1 MKNKLTF
8 VLVVFI
14 LVTLSGHAQNLSA
27 TDIVKKAD
35 DKTRGLSSQGEM
47 TMTIVRTGWQ
57 RSLTMKYWSK
67 GTTHAII
74 YISAPAKDKGQVF
87 LKIKNEMWNWQPKI
101 QRMIKIPGSMMMQS
115 WMGSDF
121 TNDDLVKESSIV
133 TDYTH
138 KLLGSEVVREMD
150 CYKIELVPNESATV
164 VWGKVI
170 LWITKTGFHMW
181 KTDYYDEDGVLVNT
195 ENAYNIKKMG
205 DREIPTRMEIIP
217 QEKEKHG
224 QKTILEITVML
235 FNIKVDDDFFTQ
247 QNMKQV
253 K

>member
-1 MKNKLTF
+1 MNKKIGL
-8 VLVVFI
+8 LFI
-14 LVTLSGHAQNLSA
+14 SCLLLNFSGNTQNLSA

-47 TMTIVRTGWQ
+47 TMTMVRTGWQ

-87 LKIKNEMWNWQPKI
+87 LKIRNEMWNWQPKI

-121 TNDDLVKESSIV
+121 TNDDLVKQSSIV
-133 TDYTH
+133 SDYSH
-138 KLLGSEVVREMD
+138 KLLGSENVRGMD
-150 CYKIELVPNESATV
+150 CYKIEMIPKETATV
-164 VWGKVI
+164 VWGKVV
-170 LWITKTGFHMW
+170 LWITKTGFYMW
-181 KTDYYDEDGVLVNT
+181 KTEYYDEDNILVNT

-217 QEKEKHG
+217 EEKEKQG
-224 QKTILEITVML
+224 QKTILEITQMV
-235 FNIKVDDDFFTQ
+235 FNVKIDDSFFTQ

>member
-14 LVTLSGHAQNLSA
+14 LIGLSGNSQNLSA
-27 TDIVKKAD
+27 EEIVKKAD
-35 DKTRGLSSQGEM
+35 NKTRGLSSQGEM
-47 TMTIVRTGWQ
+47 TMTMVRTGWE
-57 RSLTMKYWSK
+57 RSLSMKYWSK

-87 LKIKNEMWNWQPKI
+87 LKIRNEMWNWQPKI
-101 QRMIKIPGSMMMQS
+101 QRMIKIPGSMMTQS

-121 TNDDLVKESSIV
+121 TNDDLVKQSSIV

-138 KLLGSEVVREMD
+138 KLLGSENVRGMD
-150 CYKIELVPNESATV
+150 CYKIELVPKESAMV

-170 LWITKTGFHMW
+170 MWITKTGFHMW
-181 KTDYYDEDGVLVNT
+181 KTEYYDEDGILVST
-195 ENAYNIKKMG
+195 ENAFNIKKMG

-217 QEKEKHG
+217 QEKEKRE
-224 QKTILEITVML
+224 QKTVLEITKML
-235 FNIKVDDDFFTQ
+235 FNVKMDDDFFTQ

>member
-1 MKNKLTF
+1 MNKKIGLI
-8 VLVVFI
+8 FI
-14 LVTLSGHAQNLSA
+14 VYLLISITGNSQNLSA
-27 TDIVKKAD
+27 ADIVKKAD
-35 DKTRGLSSQGEM
+35 EKTRGLSSQGEM
-47 TMTIVRTGWQ
+47 TMTMVRTGWQ

-87 LKIKNEMWNWQPKI
+87 LKIKNEMWNWQPNI

-121 TNDDLVKESSIV
+121 TNDDLVKQSSIV
-133 TDYTH
+133 TDYNH
-138 KLLGSEVVREMD
+138 KLLGSENIRGMD
-150 CYKIELVPNESATV
+150 CYKIEMIPQETATV
-164 VWGKVI
+164 VWGKLI
-170 LWITKTGFHMW
+170 IWITKNGYHIL
-181 KTDYYDEDGVLVNT
+181 KTEYYDEDNILVNT
-195 ENAYNIKKMG
+195 ENAYDIKKMG

-217 QEKEKHG
+217 QEKEKKG
-224 QKTILEITVML
+224 QKTILVITRML
-235 FNIKVDDDFFTQ
+235 FNIKIDESFFTQ

>member
-1 MKNKLTF
+1 MKKIILI
-8 VLVVFI
+8 VLMSGLLLPVVS
-14 LVTLSGHAQNLSA
+14 LSQNLSA
-27 TDIVKKAD
+27 IEIIKKAD
-35 DKTRGLSSQGEM
+35 DKTRGLSSEGEM
-47 TMTIVRTGWQ
+47 TMTIIRTGWK

-67 GTTHAII
+67 GTTHAMI

-121 TNDDLVKESSIV
+121 TNDDLVSQSSIV

-138 KLLGSEVVREMD
+138 KLLGTEVVRGMD
-150 CYKIELVPNESATV
+150 CYKIELVPKETATV
-164 VWGKVI
+164 VWGKLI
-170 LWITKTGFHMW
+170 MWITKSGFHMW
-181 KTDYYDEDGVLVNT
+181 KTEYYDEDGIMVNT
-195 ENAYNIKKMG
+195 ENAYDIKKMG

-217 QEKEKHG
+217 QEKEKQG
-224 QKTILEITVML
+224 QKTVLEITKMVY
-235 FNIKVDDDFFTQ
+235 NVRIGDDFFTQ

>member
-1 MKNKLTF
+1 MNKKIKL
-8 VLVVFI
+8 LFI
-14 LVTLSGHAQNLSA
+14 VYMLINLPGYSQNLSA

-47 TMTIVRTGWQ
+47 TMTMVRTGWQ

-74 YISAPAKDKGQVF
+74 YISAPARDKGQVF

-121 TNDDLVKESSIV
+121 TNDDLVKQSSLV
-133 TDYTH
+133 TDYNH
-138 KLLGSEVVREMD
+138 KLLGSDNVRGMD
-150 CYKIELVPNESATV
+150 CYKIEMIPKETATV
-164 VWGKVI
+164 VWGKLI
-170 LWITKTGFHMW
+170 IWITKSGFHMW
-181 KTDYYDEDGVLVNT
+181 KTEYFDEDGILVNT
-195 ENAYNIKKMG
+195 ENASDIKKMG

-217 QEKEKHG
+217 QEKEKQG
-224 QKTILEITVML
+224 QKTILEITNML
-235 FNIKVDDDFFTQ
+235 FNIKIDDGFFTQ

>member
-1 MKNKLTF
+1 MNKKIGLLFISCLLLSLTGN
-8 VLVVFI
+8 
-14 LVTLSGHAQNLSA
+14 TQNLTA

-47 TMTIVRTGWQ
+47 TMTMVRTGWQ

-121 TNDDLVKESSIV
+121 TNDDLVKQSSIV
-133 TDYTH
+133 SDYSH
-138 KLLGSEVVREMD
+138 KLLGSENIRGMD
-150 CYKIELVPNESATV
+150 CYKIEMIPKETATV
-164 VWGKVI
+164 VWGKVV

-181 KTDYYDEDGVLVNT
+181 KTEYYDEENILVNT
-195 ENAYNIKKMG
+195 ENAYDIKKMG
-205 DREIPTRMEIIP
+205 DREIPVRMEIIP
-217 QEKEKHG
+217 QEKEKQG
-224 QKTILEITVML
+224 QKTILEITQMI
-235 FNIKVDDDFFTQ
+235 FNVKIEDSFFTQ

>member
-1 MKNKLTF
+1 MKNKLIF
-8 VLVVFI
+8 VLIVF
-14 LVTLSGHAQNLSA
+14 TLFTLAGYTQPQNA
-27 TDIVKKAD
+27 TEIIKKAD
-35 DKTRGLSSQGEM
+35 SKTRGLSSEGEM
-47 TMTIVRTGWQ
+47 TMTIVRPGWQ

-67 GTTHAII
+67 GTTHALI

-121 TNDDLVKESSIV
+121 TNDDLVMQSSMV
-133 TDYTH
+133 SDYTH
-138 KLLGSEVVREMD
+138 KLLGSEVVRGMD
-150 CYKIELVPNESATV
+150 CYKIELIPKETATV
-164 VWGKVI
+164 VWGKLI
-170 LWITKTGFHMW
+170 IWIIKSGYDIW
-181 KTDYYDEDGVLVNT
+181 KTEYFDEDNILVNT

-205 DREIPTRMEIIP
+205 DREIPTKMEIIP
-217 QEKEKHG
+217 NEKDKQG
-224 QKTILEITVML
+224 QKTVLEITKML
-235 FNIKVDDDFFTQ
+235 FNVKIDDDFFTQ

>member
-8 VLVVFI
+8 LLVVFLHTAFSVI
-14 LVTLSGHAQNLSA
+14 SQNLTA
-27 TDIVKKAD
+27 TEIVKKAD
-35 DKTRGLSSQGEM
+35 DKTRGISSQGEM

-57 RSLTMKYWSK
+57 RSLSMKYWSK

-87 LKIKNEMWNWQPKI
+87 LKIKNEMWNWQPNI

-121 TNDDLVKESSIV
+121 TNDDLVKETSIV
-133 TDYTH
+133 TDYDH
-138 KLLGSEVVREMD
+138 KLLGSENLRGMD
-150 CYKIELVPNESATV
+150 CYKIELIPKETATV
-164 VWGKVI
+164 VWGKLI
-170 LWITKTGFHMW
+170 MWITKSGFHMW
-181 KTDYYDEDGVLVNT
+181 KTEYYDEDNILVNT

-217 QEKEKHG
+217 QEKEKQG
-224 QKTILEITVML
+224 QKTILEITKML
-235 FNIKVDDDFFTQ
+235 YNAPLDDGFFTQ